1 MINHKIEEHLSF
13 DGLLQYKFIAQFDCE
28 RIFKIG
34 EHLAKLQLTGKMV
47 DRVICPIR
55 LRLLSSKMQN
65 SPVSKITC
73 VLRTE
78 TVTDCYYVNRQI
90 NVSLFSA
97 NIKLL

>member
-34 EHLAKLQLTGKMV
+34 EHLAKLQLTG
-47 DRVICPIR
+47 IR
-55 LRLLSSKMQN
+55 LRLLTSKMQN